1 MTPAAEYAFITRAK
15 FVGDS
20 ASASSPSVLAASR
33 ILAPTYAL
41 NQLGYIARA
50 FSLSD
55 ETSIGAELRAA
66 KAVVFADLG
75 AGPATAYESLL
86 RDFRGRAF
94 YDLAEGPAPGTS
106 SERFCRQKEIVLT
119 AASDHVARE
128 TNALMGRPVRTV
140 PEPFQGARD
149 VPRAPQTRR
158 RSLVAQWLAR
168 RAGVDTESWRLRLFW
183 SGDGDEVAALRGAWP
198 PLLALGRRL
207 PIALHCMGPAGGT
220 MERFAQDVGARAD
233 EDLPVTL
240 EAWSPPGM
248 AQALASCDLVLLPDS
263 GPASRSRLIGALHAG
278 RFCMARRSPHHG
290 GLADYAWVGE
300 DFAEGI
306 RWSLSRPAEVL
317 ARLAA
322 GQRYLDE
329 VHAPATVARRWI
341 ELFSRG

>member
-1 MTPAAEYAFITRAK
+1 MTPAAEYAFVTSAK

-55 ETSIGAELRAA
+55 ETVIGAEPRAA

-75 AGPATAYESLL
+75 ARPATAYESLL
-86 RDFRGRAF
+86 RDFWGRAF
-94 YDLAEGPAPGTS
+94 HDLTEVPGPGTS
-106 SERFCRQKEIVLT
+106 SERFCREKKIVLT
-119 AASDHVARE
+119 AASDHVAQA
-128 TNALMGRPVRTV
+128 TSALIGRPVRTV

-158 RSLVAQWLAR
+158 RSVVAQWLAR

-183 SGDGDEVAALRGAWP
+183 SGDGDEIAALLAAWP
-198 PLLALGRRL
+198 ELLALGRRL
-207 PIALHCMGPAGGT
+207 PIALHCIAPVGGAI
-220 MERFAQDVGARAD
+220 ERIARQG
-233 EDLPVTL
+233 EELPTVL
-240 EAWSPPGM
+240 EAWSPAAM
-248 AQALASCDLVLLPDS
+248 AQGLASCDLVLLPDP

-278 RFCMARRSPHHG
+278 RFCVARPSPHHG

-306 RWSLSRPAEVL
+306 RWSLSQPAEVL
-317 ARLAA
+317 ARLSG
-322 GQRYLDE
+322 GQRHLDE